1 MLDTIDLHILSLLQ
15 ENARLSIVELA
26 NRVGLSAS
34 PCSRRVKL
42 LEERGVIRRH
52 VSLLD
57 ATQVGL
63 PVSVFVSVTLE
74 RQIETA
80 LQRFEEA
87 VSSYP
92 EVMECYLMTGVSD
105 YMLRVV
111 VPDLEAYQ
119 RFLLDRLTQIPGV
132 ANIQS
137 SFALKQV
144 QYKTAL
150 PLAPSEFTGERK
162 RPVSEVS

>member
-1 MLDTIDLHILSLLQ
+1 MLDDIDRHILSLLQ

-26 NRVGLSAS
+26 SQVGLSAS
-34 PCSRRVKL
+34 PCARRVKL
-42 LEERGVIRRH
+42 LEERGVFRRQ

-57 ATQVGL
+57 ATRVGR
-63 PVSVFVSVTLE
+63 PVWVFVSVTLE
-74 RQIETA
+74 RQIESA

-92 EVMECYLMTGVSD
+92 EVMECYLMTGASD

-150 PLAPSEFTGERK
+150 PLAPRQ
-162 RPVSEVS
+162 PVR

>member
-1 MLDTIDLHILSLLQ
+1 MLDDIDRHILSLLQ
-15 ENARLSIVELA
+15 ENARLSIVEIA
-26 NRVGLSAS
+26 NHVGLSAS
-34 PCSRRVKL
+34 PCARRVKL
-42 LEERGVIRRH
+42 LEAHGVIKRH

-57 ATQVGL
+57 ATRVGL

-74 RQIETA
+74 RQIESA
-80 LQRFEEA
+80 LQHFEET
-87 VSSYP
+87 VRGYP
-92 EVMECYLMTGVSD
+92 EVMECYLMTGASD

-150 PLAPSEFTGERK
+150 PLASSPQHQPIA
-162 RPVSEVS
+162 RPP